1 MYVVTIKDKQYN
13 SIAFKFS
20 DFDLMVEFVAI
31 ALKAGD
37 VDINIALENP
47 NKAAEPEPQAEQD
60 EAND

>member
-13 SIAFKFS
+13 HIEFKFS
-20 DFDLMVEFVAI
+20 DFDLMAEFVAM

-37 VDINIALENP
+37 VDINIAFE
-47 NKAAEPEPQAEQD
+47 KPQEEVS